1 MKKSFI
7 LFLAFLIIAKITAR
21 EPTIEKLFRS
31 SYHVW
36 ELQRNDKGIYRDSK
50 LFTGTDYHPCSVA
63 NVGIGLISL
72 CVADS
77 MRWDANAAAKALTT
91 LKSMT
96 GHTPGFKPE
105 RNASGFY
112 RHFIDMNTG
121 ARAWDSEFS
130 TIDTEILVAG
140 ALFAKNYFKNDSITK
155 YALEMWNSI
164 QHEKAIADAANGKIY
179 LTMCTN
185 GNGIPG
191 SVTSVYNEYMI
202 AAWMAKNSTT
212 NTNSAAHIL
221 WNKFYAD
228 PDKLPYTMYSSNRV
242 LTDQPGGFLSS
253 FTHQFNYYLCHYFTT
268 SAKYLDYYKKALNA
282 DIAWWKTIS
291 SAAEWEW
298 GCGAGTGPNGYNA
311 DKINGN
317 STRTISPHI
326 IAGFLPVFPE
336 AENQLKAMWQ
346 SKKGRYVFPQY
357 SNDTILWRYSL
368 MNTTWKA
375 PEVQGIDY
383 STMLFGLAAL
393 PQFLGKEFFIRNN
406 NFFDVSTASKPEP
419 QNSEEIFVLK
429 NQTRERLEFAFLKP
443 FDSSVEIQILNLN
456 SAIIYRQKI
465 NNQNIGD
472 VSTVSISSLS
482 NGIYFLRIFQD
493 DVTIGVKKFVKF

>member
-1 MKKSFI
+1 MLKKSIFQ
-7 LFLAFLIIAKITAR
+7 LFVFFMFGSITAQ
-21 EPTIEKLFRS
+21 ESAIDKLFRS

-36 ELQRNDKGIYRDSK
+36 ELQRNGIGVYRDSK
-50 LFTGTDYHPCSVA
+50 LFTGNDYHPSSVA

-72 CVADS
+72 CIADS
-77 MRWDANAAAKALTT
+77 MGWDANAADKALTT

-105 RNASGFY
+105 RNATGFY

-179 LTMCTN
+179 LTMNAN
-185 GNGIPG
+185 GNGNLG

-202 AAWMAKNSTT
+202 VAWMAKNANT
-212 NTNSAAHIL
+212 NTNSPAHIL

-228 PDKLPYTMYSSNRV
+228 PDKLPYTIYGTNRV
-242 LTDQPGGFLSS
+242 LTDYPGEFLSS

-268 SAKYLDYYKKALNA
+268 SEKYLGYYTQALNA
-282 DIAWWKTIS
+282 DMAWWKTIS
-291 SAAEWEW
+291 TAAEWEW
-298 GCGAGTGPNGYNA
+298 GSGAGTGPDGYNA

-317 STRTISPHI
+317 STRTVSPHI

-336 AENQLKAMWQ
+336 AENQLAAMWQ
-346 SKKGRYVFPQY
+346 SKKGKYVFPQY

-368 MNTTWKA
+368 TNTTWKA

-383 STMLFGLAAL
+383 STMLFGLATL

-406 NFFDVSTASKPEP
+406 NFFDVSTANKTKTQKNREVFELKG
-419 QNSEEIFVLK
+419 QTSEK
-429 NQTRERLEFAFLKP
+429 LEFSFTKKIAPAK
-443 FDSSVEIQILNLN
+443 IQILNVN
-456 SAIIYRQKI
+456 SAIVFSRKI
-465 NNQNIGD
+465 EYLPDGE
-472 VSTVSISSLS
+472 ISSVPISGLTK
-482 NGIYFLRIFQD
+482 GVYFLRILQD
-493 DVTIGVKKFVKF
+493 EKLLAVKKFVKF